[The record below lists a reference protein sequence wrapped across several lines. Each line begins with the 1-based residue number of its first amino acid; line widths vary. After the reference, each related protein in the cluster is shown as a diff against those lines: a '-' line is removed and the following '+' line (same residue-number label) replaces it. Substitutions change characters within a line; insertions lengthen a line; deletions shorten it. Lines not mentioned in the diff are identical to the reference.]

1 MAIYGSGNWVDGYY
15 NEQIYLNKKLIES
28 QNVNWDEIL
37 QKASEFI
44 ARFSGVQEVTTAEQ
58 WYINDTGRSASF
70 RRGMNKKN
78 SGDIF
83 IELQPGWLVVHENQD
98 NKTDYTRNKTIL
110 SPLIIFGGNIRKEH
124 IHRTVHATEIA
135 PTVAFVL
142 RIRAPNAAH
151 EPPLQEFVR

>member
-1 MAIYGSGNWVDGYY
+1 
-15 NEQIYLNKKLIES
+15 
-28 QNVNWDEIL
+28 
-37 QKASEFI
+37 
-44 ARFSGVQEVTTAEQ
+44 
-58 WYINDTGRSASF
+58 
-70 RRGMNKKN
+70 MNKKN

-124 IHRTVHATEIA
+124 IYRTVHATEIA